1 MKNLLVSLLVCCLT
15 FPVAMAQKG
24 KNGILFKESPL
35 EEVFQ
40 TARRAGKPVF
50 VEIYSPTC
58 HVCQSFIPTLN
69 DSRVG
74 DFYNAR
80 FVNTK
85 QDITQKATQAFLGSR
100 KMYVPQLP
108 LFLYFDAQGNLL
120 HMAMSSNTANEVIR
134 HGTNA
139 LNPAQRTQGMKNRY
153 AKGERSPA
161 FLIDYAMYSL
171 VTRDTVA
178 NMKAME
184 DYARQIPASDYPNYT
199 NWLALKKLVM
209 DVDNPLFQYFLI
221 HQDQYKKHAQAD
233 ELRNVAE
240 NILMSSLF
248 SSRGARYSPEKILE
262 IRSNLAKI
270 GIDPKV
276 AANRTLLPE
285 VNAFFR
291 TRQTAKAVARMD
303 SQVAA
308 NPITVPEFIYISR
321 LFNRQSPDP
330 SDVPTVIRWV
340 TKAFTLN
347 TATPKEQSD
356 LYYELAEAQRRAGNI
371 AEATKAAQKS
381 MELAQANNMDVRR
394 NVELIQKLK

>member
-1 MKNLLVSLLVCCLT
+1 MKKLFISLVICCLS
-15 FPVAMAQKG
+15 VSVVMAQKG
-24 KNGILFKESPL
+24 KNGILFREAPL

-40 TARRAGKPVF
+40 AARKAGKPVF

-58 HVCQSFIPTLN
+58 HVCQSFVPTLN
-69 DSRVG
+69 DSRVV

-80 FVNTK
+80 FISTK

-139 LNPAQRTQGMKNRY
+139 LNPGQRTQGMKGRY
-153 AKGERSPA
+153 TKGERSPA

-171 VTRDTVA
+171 VTRDTVT

-184 DYARQIPASDYPNYT
+184 EYARQVPASDFAKYT

-209 DVDNPLFQYFLI
+209 DSDNPLFQYFLT
-221 HQDQYKKHAQAD
+221 HQDQYKKHAQPD
-233 ELRNVAE
+233 ELKNVAE

-285 VNAFFR
+285 VNAFFQ

-303 SQVAA
+303 SQVTN
-308 NPITVPEFIYISR
+308 NPITVPEFVYITK
-321 LFNRQSPDP
+321 LFNRLSPDP
-330 SDVPTVIRWV
+330 SDAPTVIKWV
-340 TKAFTLN
+340 NKAFALN
-347 TATPKEQSD
+347 KATPREQSD
-356 LYYELAEAQRRAGNI
+356 LYYELAEAHRRAGNM
-371 AEATKAAQKS
+371 AEASKAAQKS
-381 MELAQANNMDVRR
+381 MELAQANKLDVRR
-394 NVELIQKLK
+394 NVELMQKLK